1 MSGSTA
7 PKTNYMFVPRTLE
20 PVQIDKMTVKLYPVV
35 DLTMMPPE
43 RAHAF
48 QINKTALAAPGID
61 RRVMLDT
68 LGAQLN
74 LSAIVDGVLG
84 DWTRHFQRAWCNF
97 HHLTILSFHNDA
109 GAQVNDTTTA
119 DSAVLL
125 PVIDGHVADCRKKN
139 IRFVRV
145 QLNLD
150 FASLV
155 TLDPPGVTVL
165 RVEFYIELPQSS
177 RDLTNGSGTAYRL
190 TTFLGPDNIR
200 LIPAAEFSRDIL
212 AVTLQDGPID
222 LLRPDFNL
230 TSAKTDSTTIATEIS
245 SKIIRLATPSILDH
259 LFNQLCPGYSKEPHA
274 ALDHIRQ
281 TYDDAT
287 GNTIFSSVYEYYT
300 RILAASRPFIDQEV
314 LPVSICQVFMDGL
327 DSRLLAGFRTH
338 FPNYSQSQERTAT
351 HQRKVLQ
358 DMLQAAIRAET
369 EYTNIRTIASEAL
382 GAGQAFSAQVNA
394 SQAEKTISQYKSGD
408 DGSNKSGSTASRGPL
423 CCYGC
428 GGPHPWSSL
437 ENGIYVIKCPNAG
450 NPGIQENAKN
460 MIECICNKRKKKQ
473 QDSQK
478 CKNLATTNYSDFDD
492 ASKERIRQQV
502 LQSVSTASDAASV
515 SSSITGTTGGT
526 TTASA
531 GAGRGRGKP
540 VIYMYDAQVLQTESN
555 RPTLP
560 VAIQS
565 GMPHITLQL
574 GTVLGDNE
582 SPCIRC
588 VLDTAAALCTGN
600 YHFFAA
606 IAKRYPH
613 CVAKIYLPEDYSP
626 IILSG
631 IVQDNAHSVTTDLS
645 VAFQFHLPYL
655 TKDGSPTSFVVAT
668 GPQVSVNTVLGLPLI
683 TATGMIID
691 YIDNVVEAKH
701 LDCPPFK
708 IEFRRATKH
717 IPAIDDDATTHY
729 VEFEDVHGIL
739 QKTDAYIAGLC
750 ERIQSAKSPTVSN
763 SGAHR
768 QVEAVSDSDS
778 MTTIKSIAGRW
789 VPPPSANN
797 TSNDYH
803 DQVLGDAGYL

>member
-1 MSGSTA
+1 
-7 PKTNYMFVPRTLE
+7 MFVPRTLE

-35 DLTMMPPE
+35 DSTMKPPE
-43 RAHAF
+43 HTHAF

-190 TTFLGPDNIR
+190 TTFLGPDDIR

-230 TSAKTDSTTIATEIS
+230 TSAKTDSTTIAAEIN
-245 SKIIRLATPSILDH
+245 SKIIRLATPSVLDH

-274 ALDHIRQ
+274 ALDHIKQ

-314 LPVSICQVFMDGL
+314 LPVSVCQVFMDGL

-338 FPNYSQSQERTAT
+338 FPNYSQSQDRTAT

-394 SQAEKTISQYKSGD
+394 SQAEKTISNYKGGD

-423 CCYGC
+423 RCYGC

-437 ENGIYVIKCPNAG
+437 DNGIYVIKCPNAG
-450 NPGIQENAKN
+450 NPGIQENAKKT
-460 MIECICNKRKKKQ
+460 IERIRNKRKKKQ
-473 QDSQK
+473 QDYQK
-478 CKNLATTNYSDFDD
+478 RKNLATTNYSDFDD
-492 ASKERIRQQV
+492 TSKERIRQQV
-502 LQSVSTASDAASV
+502 LQSVSTASEAASV
-515 SSSITGTTGGT
+515 SSSITGMTGGT
-526 TTASA
+526 PSASA

-540 VIYMYDAQVLQTESN
+540 IIFMYDAQVLQTESN

-574 GTVLGDNE
+574 GPVLNDNA
-582 SPCIRC
+582 SPSIRC

-717 IPAIDDDATTHY
+717 IPAFEDDATTHY

-750 ERIQSAKSPTVSN
+750 ESIQSAKSPTVSN
-763 SGAHR
+763 SETHR
-768 QVEAVSDSDS
+768 RVEAMSDSDS

-789 VPPPSANN
+789 VPPPSAND
-797 TSNDYH
+797 TSDDYH

>member
-1 MSGSTA
+1 MSGSTV
-7 PKTNYMFVPRTLE
+7 FVPRTLE

-35 DLTMMPPE
+35 DSTMKPPE

-190 TTFLGPDNIR
+190 TTFLGPDDIR

-230 TSAKTDSTTIATEIS
+230 TSAKTDSTTIAAEIN

-274 ALDHIRQ
+274 ALDHIKQ

-287 GNTIFSSVYEYYT
+287 GNTIFSSVYEYYI

-394 SQAEKTISQYKSGD
+394 SQAEKTISNYKGGD

-423 CCYGC
+423 RCYGC

-437 ENGIYVIKCPNAG
+437 DNGIYVIKCPNAG
-450 NPGIQENAKN
+450 NPGIQENAKKT
-460 MIECICNKRKKKQ
+460 IERIRNKRKKKQ

-478 CKNLATTNYSDFDD
+478 QKNLATTNYSDFDD
-492 ASKERIRQQV
+492 TSKERIRQQV
-502 LQSVSTASDAASV
+502 LQSVSTASEAASV
-515 SSSITGTTGGT
+515 SSSITGMTGGT
-526 TTASA
+526 PSASA

-540 VIYMYDAQVLQTESN
+540 IIFMYDAQVLQTESN

-574 GTVLGDNE
+574 GPVLN
-582 SPCIRC
+582 
-588 VLDTAAALCTGN
+588 
-600 YHFFAA
+600 
-606 IAKRYPH
+606 
-613 CVAKIYLPEDYSP
+613 
-626 IILSG
+626 
-631 IVQDNAHSVTTDLS
+631 DNA
-645 VAFQFHLPYL
+645 
-655 TKDGSPTSFVVAT
+655 SP
-668 GPQVSVNTVLGLPLI
+668 
-683 TATGMIID
+683 
-691 YIDNVVEAKH
+691 
-701 LDCPPFK
+701 
-708 IEFRRATKH
+708 
-717 IPAIDDDATTHY
+717 
-729 VEFEDVHGIL
+729 
-739 QKTDAYIAGLC
+739 
-750 ERIQSAKSPTVSN
+750 
-763 SGAHR
+763 
-768 QVEAVSDSDS
+768 
-778 MTTIKSIAGRW
+778 SI
-789 VPPPSANN
+789 
-797 TSNDYH
+797 
-803 DQVLGDAGYL
+803 